1 MKEND
6 RIFLFDKAR
15 NYNLSQIPQDQ
26 YPWIVWIDTDDI
38 FRGGEKLRELAERG
52 IKENIQAFYM
62 RYIYKADIRDGKV
75 HEIIIEHERERLVRN
90 NGNFKWIAPIHETFI
105 EQVPVRK
112 EAIDVCDVL
121 HFIEDKHMQ
130 DSLTRNLKN
139 LELAIYQT
147 EGKDPRHIYY
157 LAKAYFDI
165 VIQKGNNEYINKT
178 IPLINMY
185 LNGEHKS
192 GWPGERA
199 QAYLYLSEIY
209 RRKGELNNTIKSLM
223 NALIEEPSDPAIY
236 LGLSS
241 AYCLKKDW
249 ERALFWVRL
258 GAKLPENNTTLVKN
272 PRDLKGNTLEIL
284 FNVML
289 NMGKIDNAYAAAVK
303 MKEIAPDDQQINDVF
318 SFISNLRTKRDIT
331 KKIVELAQFLTYSG
345 EARKVKALLDA
356 TPEIS
361 KNNPIFS

>member
-1 MKEND
+1 MNKIALSMIVKGTDDESEKLAQALDSIYKHVDAIFITITGDHTDLNVQATERVAERYKVHLSYTD
-6 RIFLFDKAR
+6 AILTVEKKHVDWLTEFFGYEPHMREKDKIFLFDKAR

-112 EAIDVCDVL
+112 EAIEVCDVL

-223 NALIEEPSDPAIY
+223 NALIE
-236 LGLSS
+236 
-241 AYCLKKDW
+241 
-249 ERALFWVRL
+249 
-258 GAKLPENNTTLVKN
+258 
-272 PRDLKGNTLEIL
+272 
-284 FNVML
+284 
-289 NMGKIDNAYAAAVK
+289 
-303 MKEIAPDDQQINDVF
+303 
-318 SFISNLRTKRDIT
+318 
-331 KKIVELAQFLTYSG
+331 
-345 EARKVKALLDA
+345 
-356 TPEIS
+356 
-361 KNNPIFS
+361 